1 MPIPPADESAGFL
14 GTFFIE
20 ICRGAKA
27 AADLDIKLF
36 ILYGGYV
43 EETTEN
49 YKYQKNNVYPLA
61 RHTDGAVVS
70 VASIC
75 RSTWGK
81 QDLVDMLSGTSLVT
95 LNDSFKKC
103 IQYPLFSG

>member
-1 MPIPPADESAGFL
+1 MPIPPTDESAGFL

-20 ICRGAKA
+20 ICRGAKAA

-49 YKYQKNNVYPLA
+49 YEYQNNNVYPLA
-61 RHTDGAVVS
+61 RHTDGAVVYA
-70 VASIC
+70 VPHGENRI
-75 RSTWGK
+75 
-81 QDLVDMLSGTSLVT
+81 L
-95 LNDSFKKC
+95 
-103 IQYPLFSG
+103 